1 MANALVII
9 PARMAATRLPGKPL
23 ADIAGKPMVVRVAEQ
38 ARAAKV
44 GPVAVATD
52 SHEIAAAVRTEGFEA
67 VMTRA
72 DHPSGSDRVFEAAA
86 LLDPDKQHDVVV
98 NVQGDFPTLDPAI
111 IADTAGL
118 LDEASVDLGTAA
130 AAIHDARERH
140 DRNVVKAILAG
151 TDDAKTRPALY
162 FTRVTAPSGPGP
174 LYHHVGIYAWRR
186 DALGRFVSLPQ
197 STLERRERLE
207 QLRALEAGMRVVVAI
222 VDSVPLGVDTP
233 ALLERVRARYAT

>member
-162 FTRVTAPSGPGP
+162 FTRVTAPSGPARSITMWAFTPG
-174 LYHHVGIYAWRR
+174 
-186 DALGRFVSLPQ
+186 
-197 STLERRERLE
+197 E
-207 QLRALEAGMRVVVAI
+207 GMRWGGLSACRNQRWN
-222 VDSVPLGVDTP
+222 GVKGLNNCAP
-233 ALLERVRARYAT
+233 WKRV